1 MQDIPLLNE
10 DALVCSRLKRGD
22 DIMVPMPSTIIQLG
36 DLLHIVGSRED
47 LNKVRLI
54 LGEEVDASL
63 STSTHQLQSVRIV
76 VTNDAVLSKRL
87 KDLDLK
93 RKYDVVITRL
103 NRAGIELIPSNNSM
117 LQFGDILNVV
127 GRPGAIEAITV
138 LYWHWFRGFIRLYP
152 YFYSGDPC
160 CTKIRPCWRA
170 ADRGLDFRP
179 YWYFRET
186 LLVYA
191 PKC

>member
-103 NRAGIELIPSNNSM
+103 NRAGIELWVDLGP
-117 LQFGDILNVV
+117 
-127 GRPGAIEAITV
+127 
-138 LYWHWFRGFIRLYP
+138 
-152 YFYSGDPC
+152 
-160 CTKIRPCWRA
+160 
-170 ADRGLDFRP
+170 
-179 YWYFRET
+179 
-186 LLVYA
+186 
-191 PKC
+191 